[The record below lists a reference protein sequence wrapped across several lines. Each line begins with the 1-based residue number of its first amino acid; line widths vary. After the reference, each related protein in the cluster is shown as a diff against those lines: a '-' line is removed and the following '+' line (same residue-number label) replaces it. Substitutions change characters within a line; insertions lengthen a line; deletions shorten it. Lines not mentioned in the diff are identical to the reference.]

1 MRRRQGIVKLILGG
15 LCVTGLAGCQSG
27 LTPRRTTPA
36 EPSLSMTGEPKSGL
50 VVETPPARTVGVV
63 ERHPLLSKPRE
74 MYEKSGNNTVVK
86 VGAATLVGVPM
97 GIYGELKQ
105 IVVGRPPAEEPRG
118 F

>member
-1 MRRRQGIVKLILGG
+1 MRRQGMIRLILGG
-15 LCVTGLAGCQSG
+15 LCVTGLAGCQTG

-36 EPSLSMTGEPKSGL
+36 EPGLSMTGEPKSGL
-50 VVETPPARTVGVV
+50 VAETPQPRVVGVV

-74 MYEKSGNNTVVK
+74 LYEKSGNNTVVK
-86 VGAATLVGVPM
+86 VGAATIVGVPL

-105 IVVGRPPAEEPRG
+105 IVVGSPPTEVPRG